1 MAVKRIFN
9 LQDSK
14 ARSCLNCGSKIGKGK
29 LKDNTIYTC
38 PSCGQKMFVDISGS
52 RATLTVAQVE
62 DLRRRIEGNRE
73 EQTRQ
78 QGTEDI
84 QQLLNENRTLKSQL
98 EKARKDAADWEA
110 AAEGLARMVEQL
122 KAQTKDL

>member
-1 MAVKRIFN
+1 
-9 LQDSK
+9 
-14 ARSCLNCGSKIGKGK
+14 
-29 LKDNTIYTC
+29 
-38 PSCGQKMFVDISGS
+38 MFVDINGS

-78 QGTEDI
+78 QDTADI
-84 QQLLNENRTLKSQL
+84 QQLLNENRALKSQL
-98 EKARKDAADWEA
+98 EKARKDAAGWEA

-122 KAQTKDL
+122 KAQAKDL